1 MDNTVSCHKKSLGL
15 DAFLSKLVYYP
26 CRDHMQL
33 CATTQREHS
42 HQNLSQKQQKMP
54 EKIQL
59 QKLSSAA
66 SAVQQNIV
74 ESL

>member
-1 MDNTVSCHKKSLGL
+1 MLFTPDWCIILAETICSSVLLLSMNTAIKIILKTS
-15 DAFLSKLVYYP
+15 
-26 CRDHMQL
+26 R
-33 CATTQREHS
+33 
-42 HQNLSQKQQKMP
+42 KMP
-54 EKIQL
+54 EKLRL